1 MGRCLSL
8 LEDKPGLLAFPILPA
23 EADLPDNVL
32 VAEDED
38 LDDVDTKSH
47 LCGRWNRPFLL
58 EQHVSIEADKLVLV
72 VQLKN
77 HDGAAGV
84 NVMEVVAKALEH
96 LVLW

>member
-1 MGRCLSL
+1 M
-8 LEDKPGLLAFPILPA
+8 EDGT
-23 EADLPDNVL
+23 VL
-32 VAEDED
+32 
-38 LDDVDTKSH
+38 
-47 LCGRWNRPFLL
+47 FLL
-58 EQHVSIEADKLVLV
+58 EQHVSLEADKLVLV